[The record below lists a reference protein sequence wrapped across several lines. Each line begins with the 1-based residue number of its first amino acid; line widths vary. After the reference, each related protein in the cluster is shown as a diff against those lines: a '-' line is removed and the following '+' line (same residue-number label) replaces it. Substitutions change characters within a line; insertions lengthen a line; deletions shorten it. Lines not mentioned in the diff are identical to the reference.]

1 MNIESIREVYQANN
15 FNSPSRMELSTALI
29 ALDHYEESLEILKL
43 SRYEY
48 LKLLRDLKLDYPPD
62 FDPNTITYDELR
74 DWRDLVEFG
83 LRCGLNQIPQFTR
96 KSGYFVERFPD
107 HLQYL
112 LTPVENPYRSKLWE
126 LAHIQ
131 FFYWLDRPRKQQ
143 GWWMRGG
150 YEYKIYYLEKRYLLG
165 DKSPVPMPW
174 IEDSLM
180 DRLIEIAIQIDA
192 IGSWFPQQHELRNL
206 KSCVQY
212 CRECLRLLREG

>member
-1 MNIESIREVYQANN
+1 MNVESIREVCQVNN
-15 FNSPSRMELSTALI
+15 FNNPSRMELSMALI
-29 ALDHYEESLEILKL
+29 ALDYYEESLEVLKL
-43 SRYEY
+43 DQWQYS
-48 LKLLRDLKLDYPPD
+48 KLLKDLKLVFIPG
-62 FDPNTITYDELR
+62 FDPDTITYEELR

-83 LRCGLNQIPQFTR
+83 LQRGLNQIPQFTR
-96 KSGYFVERFPD
+96 KSGYSLERFPE

-112 LTPVENPYRSKLWE
+112 LTPGQNPYRSKLWE

-131 FFYWLDRPRKQQ
+131 FFYWLDGSRKKQ
-143 GWWMRGG
+143 GWWIRGG

-180 DRLIEIAIQIDA
+180 DRLFEIPIQIDA
-192 IGSWFPQQHELRNL
+192 IGNWFPQQHELRDL
-206 KSCVQY
+206 RSCVQY